1 MASISLFCP
10 RGKMRQ
16 GRNRA
21 QGDFLFDRIRA
32 RAERQMMPAYAP
44 VRIIP
49 AALGEQAGLAGAA
62 KLAWSSASPQGSE
75 DVFVD
80 GIAASS
86 FRYPLEAGDGI
97 G

>member
-32 RAERQMMPAYAP
+32 RAERQMMPAYARCASYRRRSASRRGWP
-44 VRIIP
+44 VRRSWHGR
-49 AALGEQAGLAGAA
+49 ARVR
-62 KLAWSSASPQGSE
+62 KGSE